1 MDILNIALNFDLEG
15 DIVKI
20 NENSTGLIN
29 KTYIVITTCNKYII
43 QKINHLVFTNPEL
56 VMKNIKIVIQHLSKH
71 KKECEMLG
79 LINTIS
85 GNYYLVNNGDVYRCY
100 NYLNDSIFYNSAVND
115 KQLYEM
121 GKAIG
126 EFHQNLLDLN
136 PNKLEVTIPNFHDT
150 DIRYRTLIE
159 SFKNC
164 DTFKQQEVIELYNYI
179 NHEIQETVN
188 INELLN
194 SHQIKTRIVHND
206 TKLNNLVFSKKTGK
220 AKCLIDLDTVMP
232 GSILFDFGDA
242 LRSAGSTVTEEC
254 REFDKIDFSLNKCL
268 YFIIGYLEMMSNYL
282 DEKEVELM
290 YDSIYM
296 ITIECGM
303 RFLTDYLDGN
313 KYFSI
318 NYEKQNLYRAINQL
332 MLSKKI
338 KNQKNLIRKSINN
351 INNRIKS
358 LN

>member
-1 MDILNIALNFDLEG
+1 
-15 DIVKI
+15 
-20 NENSTGLIN
+20 
-29 KTYIVITTCNKYII
+29 
-43 QKINHLVFTNPEL
+43 
-56 VMKNIKIVIQHLSKH
+56 
-71 KKECEMLG
+71 MLG

-159 SFKNC
+159 SFKIC

-179 NHEIQETVN
+179 NDEIQETVN
-188 INELLN
+188 INKLLN

-303 RFLTDYLDGN
+303 RFLTDYLEGDV
-313 KYFSI
+313 YFRTTHAEHNI
-318 NYEKQNLYRAINQL
+318 IRARNQFKLVADMEAQLYRYEDFQPCFHISNQL
-332 MLSKKI
+332 R
-338 KNQKNLIRKSINN
+338 NLQQPQLQAE
-351 INNRIKS
+351 RIS
-358 LN
+358 SRFSA